1 MKKVILLALLMP
13 VSAFGQIVENFES
26 ESIINWVQS
35 PENRWKADTTASLSG
50 KFSLHHIF
58 DNPDAGTDRIGIRVK
73 SLHPSEGVTRWSFLV
88 RYGYDPSSLNN
99 WSVFLMS
106 DKGPESMSQEG
117 GTNGFAIGV
126 NLTGSD
132 DTLRLWKVRGNLVT
146 SVINSRINWQ
156 TDVGIANTVKIFVER
171 SHDGNWNVSVS
182 RMNGILIGTAS
193 GTDNELFSQEW
204 FGVYYRYSST
214 RDRLLWL
221 DDINIVGT
229 FYEDNEAPVIT
240 RCELSG
246 KKSVEIT
253 LDEEPGNGIM
263 VPENISLNIEG
274 NKSISVVKKDNLTYQ
289 IEFSNELNN
298 RSTDSLII
306 NRLCD
311 ISGNCSQNIRIGFIP
326 VWAGIGDVVISEIM
340 ADPLPEVSLPGKEYI
355 EITNTTGYSFDLKNW
370 KLSTSGQYTLFPETS
385 IPPSGIIILCS
396 SQDTMLFQKFGKVT
410 GLKQFPSLTD
420 AGRMVYL
427 SDSSGSFIHGVE
439 YSSDWYKDDLKS
451 KGGWSLE
458 MIDIRFPFYYQDNWR
473 ASESKKGGT
482 PGSVNS
488 VAESNPDISFFGIQN
503 VFPADSSTVHIRFSE
518 PVFSLAGKTGKIKI
532 GEKGIT
538 NISSTDPL
546 FREFAV
552 KLKDPLKRIE
562 IYQLE
567 IPDDIFDF
575 AGNRIQKCDFSF
587 GISETAE
594 PGDILFNEVLFNPM
608 PGDPDYL
615 ELFNCSEKV
624 IDASRL
630 EIISL
635 NDASGDKSEAIP
647 VSGEDRCILPGEYY
661 AISTDTKK
669 ISERYFSTNPDH
681 LFETESLPSMPD
693 DKGHLILYNRELD
706 RIDELVYNDDM
717 HYSLLSSHEGVSL
730 EKTDPRNESE
740 VAANWHSATESSGW
754 GTPGASNSMFAEIPS
769 SSNKI
774 VLSSSKITPDSDGN
788 EDFLTIKMNL
798 IGSGNVVSATVFDEA
813 GNYVK
818 KIAANLYAGAEVSLI
833 WDGTADDGS
842 LVKTGIYILLITLYN
857 DTGKTERWKKVCT
870 VIRN

>member
-13 VSAFGQIVENFES
+13 VPALGQIVENFES

-35 PENRWKADTTASLSG
+35 PEDRWKSDTTASLSG
-50 KFSLHHIF
+50 RFSLHHVF
-58 DNPDAGTDRIGIRVK
+58 DNPDAGTDRIGIKVK
-73 SLHPSEGVTRWSFLV
+73 NLHPSEGITSWSFLV

-106 DKGPESMSQEG
+106 DKGPESMSPEG
-117 GTNGFAIGV
+117 GTNGFAVGV

-132 DTLRLWKVRGNLVT
+132 DTLRLWKVKGNIVT
-146 SVINSRINWQ
+146 TVINCRINWQ
-156 TDVGIANTVKIFVER
+156 TDIGITCAVKITVKR
-171 SHDGNWNVSVS
+171 SQDGIWSISVN
-182 RMNGILIGTAS
+182 RMNGSLVSTSS
-193 GTDNELFSQEW
+193 GADNELFSQEW

-221 DDINIVGT
+221 DDINIEGT
-229 FYEDNEAPVIT
+229 FYEDNDAPVIT

-253 LDEEPGNGIM
+253 LDKEPGNGIM
-263 VPENISLNIEG
+263 VPENISLNVEE
-274 NKSISVVKKDNLTYQ
+274 NKSINVVKKDNLKYQ
-289 IEFSNELNN
+289 IEFSSEFSN
-298 RSTDSLII
+298 RAIDSLII

-311 ISGNCSQNIRIGFIP
+311 VSGNCSQNIRIAFTS
-326 VWAGIGDVVISEIM
+326 VWAQTGDVVISEIM

-355 EITNTTGYSFDLKNW
+355 EITNTTEYSFNLKNW
-370 KLSTSGQYTLFPETS
+370 KLLTSGQYTLFPETS
-385 IPPSGIIILCS
+385 IPPSGIIILCL
-396 SQDTMLFQKFGKVT
+396 SQDTLLFQKFGRVI

-420 AGRMVYL
+420 GGRIVYI
-427 SDSSGSFIHGVE
+427 SDSTGTFIHGVE

-473 ASESKKGGT
+473 ASVSKNGGT

-488 VAESNPDISFFGIQN
+488 VAESNPDISFSGIQN
-503 VFPADSSTVHIRFSE
+503 VFPSDSSTIHIRFSE
-518 PVFSLAGKTGKIKI
+518 PVFNLAGKTGKIKI

-538 NISSTDPL
+538 DISPTDPL
-546 FREFAV
+546 FREFTV
-552 KLKDPLKRIE
+552 KLKDPLRKTE

-567 IPDDIFDF
+567 IPDVIFDF
-575 AGNRIQKCDFSF
+575 AGNRMQKCDFSF
-587 GISETAE
+587 GLSDPAE
-594 PGDILFNEVLFNPM
+594 PGDILFNEVLFNPL

-615 ELFNCSEKV
+615 ELFNCSGKV

-630 EIISL
+630 QLISI
-635 NDASGDKSEAIP
+635 NDASGDKSEAVP
-647 VSGEDRCILPGEYY
+647 VSDEYRCILPGEYY
-661 AISTDTKK
+661 AITTDTKK
-669 ISERYFSTNPDH
+669 ISERYFSTDPDQ

-717 HYSLLSSHEGVSL
+717 HYSLLSTHEGVAL
-730 EKTDPRNESE
+730 EKTDPRSESE
-740 VAANWHSATESSGW
+740 VATNWHSATESSGW
-754 GTPGASNSMFAEIPS
+754 GTPGASNSVFAEMPPTS
-769 SSNKI
+769 DKV

-788 EDFLTIKMNL
+788 QDFLTIRMNL
-798 IGSGNVVSATVFDEA
+798 KGNGNVVSVMVFDEA
-813 GNYVK
+813 GNYLR
-818 KIAANLYAGAEVSLI
+818 KIASNLYAGSDVSVI

-842 LVKTGIYILLITLYN
+842 LVNTGIYILLITLYN